1 MAVMSGSV
9 DHQFSI
15 VYTAVHTAVVVI
27 IPPIDCTIHVKFQ
40 KVMQWKNV
48 CIL

>member
-1 MAVMSGSV
+1 MAVMSGLV

-15 VYTAVHTAVVVI
+15 VYTPGHMAVVIV
-27 IPPIDCTIHVKFQ
+27 IPPIDCIIHVEFQ

-48 CIL
+48 CVL